1 MGRDFGPAPSFYG
14 QMSEWFKELVL
25 KTSDAANV
33 RGFESHSDRQIFAGV
48 SRLFVFVS
56 GVKKEY
62 QVKIPGLPFWKR
74 QMTLLQS
81 RCPSTWLWLT
91 MSPEWLTL

>member
-1 MGRDFGPAPSFYG
+1 
-14 QMSEWFKELVL
+14 MSEWFKELVL

-56 GVKKEY
+56 GVKRGRTTPDGCFFDAENQN
-62 QVKIPGLPFWKR
+62 QV
-74 QMTLLQS
+74 TLMPL
-81 RCPSTWLWLT
+81 
-91 MSPEWLTL
+91 E

>member
-1 MGRDFGPAPSFYG
+1 
-14 QMSEWFKELVL
+14 
-25 KTSDAANV
+25 
-33 RGFESHSDRQIFAGV
+33 
-48 SRLFVFVS
+48 VS